1 MPEIAPRPRQ
11 LILTLYGLYA
21 RDEHN
26 WLSVASVVKL
36 LNDLDVDPAGVRSSI
51 SRLKRRGVLESF
63 KVDRT
68 AGYSLSSG
76 ALELLREGDVRIFSH
91 PRARLAD
98 GFVLVVF
105 SIPESERDRRHA
117 LRTTLAEMGFGTAAP
132 GVWVAPGT
140 LHEQAVRTIERMG
153 LAEFVD
159 LFIAHHRA
167 FADLSERIREWWDLE
182 AIESEYND
190 FVCSFENAAK
200 RYAGTTDAPRTA
212 FEIYVPMLTA
222 WRRLP
227 YRDPGLPLEILPKG
241 WIGNRAGDLF
251 ADLDALLRRPAREH
265 AIRTIHA

>member
-1 MPEIAPRPRQ
+1 MPEIAPRQ

-36 LNDLDVDPAGVRSSI
+36 LSDLDVDPAGVRSSI
-51 SRLKRRGVLESF
+51 SRLKRRGVLESL
-63 KVDRT
+63 KVGRT
-68 AGYSLSSG
+68 AGYCLSPG

-117 LRTTLAEMGFGTAAP
+117 LRSTLAEMGFGTASP

-140 LHEQAVRTIERMG
+140 LHEHTVRTIERMG
-153 LAEFVD
+153 LTDYVD
-159 LFIAHHRA
+159 LFVAQHRA
-167 FADLSERIREWWDLE
+167 FGDLRERVAEWWDLD
-182 AIESEYND
+182 AIESEYNE
-190 FVCSFENAAK
+190 FVCRFQ
-200 RYAGTTDAPRTA
+200 DAPKRFAAAADGPKTA
-212 FEIYVPMLTA
+212 FEIYVPMLTE

-227 YRDPGLPLEILPKG
+227 YRDPGLPLELLPDG
-241 WIGNRAGDLF
+241 WIGSRAEDLF

-265 AIRTIHA
+265 ALRTIHS